1 MSSNPCIDPN
11 ESIYSGLNV
20 SDYVDKCQN
29 EQHDNLFDENSTR
42 ELEKLAYE
50 EYEKAY
56 WEYFKSSS

>member
-29 EQHDNLFDENSTR
+29 EQHDNLFDEDAAR
-42 ELEKLAYE
+42 ELEKWSCK
-50 EYEKAY
+50 EYEK
-56 WEYFKSSS
+56 EYLEYSKSSS